1 VSEPIPVVFIHGLW
15 MHATSWAPW
24 QDLFAEEGYAPSA
37 PRWPGE
43 SETVAATR
51 GDASAMNGVGIT
63 DVTAHYAALID
74 NLPAQPIVIGHSFGG
89 LIAQQL
95 LANGRARACVALAPA
110 QFKGILGLPLAQLE
124 SALPVLSRPW
134 LRNRTWSHTHDS
146 YAKNFANGV
155 SREESD
161 QLYDRFAIPAPCR
174 PLFQAGL
181 ANVTPRS
188 QAAVDTRAQRG
199 PLLFIAGSVD
209 RTVPAST
216 VQAAY
221 GIQRGHNSGV
231 TEIVVLDKRG
241 HSLPADSTW
250 RSAADAALEFLR
262 RNGA

>member
-1 VSEPIPVVFIHGLW
+1 VSETIHVVFIHGLW
-15 MHATSWAPW
+15 MHASSWTPW
-24 QDLFAEEGYAPSA
+24 QELFEKNGYVTSA

-43 SETVAATR
+43 AETVAATR
-51 GDASAMNGVGIT
+51 ADPSAMNGIGIA
-63 DVTAHYAALID
+63 DVTAHFAGVID
-74 NLPAQPIVIGHSFGG
+74 SLPARPVVIGHSFGG
-89 LIAQQL
+89 LVAEQL
-95 LANGRARACVALAPA
+95 HANGKARACVALAPT

-134 LRNRTWSHTHDS
+134 LRNKTWSHTHDS
-146 YAKNFANGV
+146 NAKNFANGV

-188 QAAVDTRAQRG
+188 PASVATGSERG

-231 TEIVVLDKRG
+231 TEIMVLDKRG
-241 HSLPADSTW
+241 HSFPADSTW
-250 RSAADAALEFLR
+250 RPAADAALEFLS
-262 RNGA
+262 RNGV